1 MAYRKI
7 VLAVDCEN
15 DQEQAAVQKIAE
27 EISSTF
33 KLGGKDL
40 INFYPFV
47 KQNKAILYSAVKVVA
62 NEGKKGVV
70 KIIPM
75 LLKKL

>member
-7 VLAVDCEN
+7 VLAVDCAN

-33 KLGGKDL
+33 KISGQDL
-40 INFYPFV
+40 IRFYPFV
-47 KQNKAILYSAVKVVA
+47 KQNRAILYSAVKVVA